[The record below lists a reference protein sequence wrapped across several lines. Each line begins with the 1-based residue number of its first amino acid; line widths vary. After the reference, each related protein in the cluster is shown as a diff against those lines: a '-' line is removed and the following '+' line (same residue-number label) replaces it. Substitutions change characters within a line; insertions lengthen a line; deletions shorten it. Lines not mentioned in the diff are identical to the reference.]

1 MKRTMT
7 TMSPEEKKLVQAQH
21 RLEAAQARERD
32 KQRRQRTHRLIQTG
46 AILEK
51 LFPEFRTMELDDVE
65 LELERRLGTTES
77 KVAGTTQAPGVPVRA
92 HVLATQW
99 AAVSLRANM
108 RDSPSKPAS
117 DFRGYR
123 PFNASIEPP

>member
-1 MKRTMT
+1 MKRDMT

-51 LFPEFRTMELDDVE
+51 LFPEIRTMELDDIE
-65 LELERRLGTTES
+65 QELERRLGTTES
-77 KVAGTTQAPGVPVRA
+77 EDTGATQAPGLP
-92 HVLATQW
+92 
-99 AAVSLRANM
+99 
-108 RDSPSKPAS
+108 
-117 DFRGYR
+117 
-123 PFNASIEPP
+123 